1 MVSNDIKRTN
11 VPDIRVGYRYDTL
24 CEELR
29 GLIPQPSPAHQASV
43 ASNMSLGSSPPK
55 EEMQKL
61 NLDSTTEDNYDQS
74 EAAND
79 DDSSELC

>member
-1 MVSNDIKRTN
+1 MSNDIKRTN

-43 ASNMSLGSSPPK
+43 ASNQSLENSPPK
-55 EEMQKL
+55 DELQKL
-61 NLDSTTEDNYDQS
+61 SMQPSEDNFDQS

>member
-1 MVSNDIKRTN
+1 MSNDIKRTN

-43 ASNMSLGSSPPK
+43 ASSSAFQQSTPK
-55 EEMQKL
+55 AFRDKL
-61 NLDSTTEDNYDQS
+61 ILDQNDDSYGQS
-74 EAAND
+74 EPGNE
-79 DDSSELC
+79 DDSSEQY